1 MPTDRRKRS
10 TNSGEIMKLLDYLK
24 ETHKIK
30 NDRQLA
36 LRIGVSMPT
45 ISKIRNG
52 HNGVSAETKIAIHKA
67 FNMPI
72 VEIESFLWAMKLQN
86 C

>member
-10 TNSGEIMKLLDYLK
+10 TNSGEKMKLLDYLK
-24 ETHKIK
+24 KTYEIK

-36 LRIGVSMPT
+36 LKIGVSMPT

-72 VEIESFLWAMKLQN
+72 LEIESFL
-86 C
+86 

>member
-10 TNSGEIMKLLDYLK
+10 INSGEKMKLLDYLK
-24 ETHKIK
+24 ETYEIK

-36 LRIGVSMPT
+36 IRIGVSMPT

-67 FNMPI
+67 FDMPI
-72 VEIESFLWAMKLQN
+72 AEIEEFL
-86 C
+86 

>member
-10 TNSGEIMKLLDYLK
+10 TNSGEKMKLLDYLK
-24 ETHKIK
+24 KTHKIK

-36 LRIGVSMPT
+36 LTIGVSMPT

-52 HNGVSAETKIAIHKA
+52 HNGVSAETKILIHKA

-72 VEIESFLWAMKLQN
+72 VEIESFL
-86 C
+86 

>member
-1 MPTDRRKRS
+1 MPIDRRKRS

-72 VEIESFLWAMKLQN
+72 VEIESFL
-86 C
+86 